1 MRRIN
6 LSKRAQ
12 KFLDQLP
19 PKQRRQVSGKLL
31 ELAKDPTPAD
41 SGQLKGFP
49 YLRADIGE
57 YRIICRYDD
66 DVLYAPI
73 VGKRNDDDVYRQLRR
88 LD

>member
-1 MRRIN
+1 MSEVVERY
-6 LSKRAQ
+6 
-12 KFLDQLP
+12 
-19 PKQRRQVSGKLL
+19 L

-57 YRIICRYDD
+57 YRNIYRYDD

-73 VGKRNDDDVYRQLRR
+73 VGKRNDNDVYRQLRR

>member
-1 MRRIN
+1 MRRIE

-12 KFLDQLP
+12 KFLDRLP

-31 ELAKDPTPAD
+31 DLARDPNPSD
-41 SGQLKGFP
+41 SEQLKGFP

-57 YRIICRYDD
+57 YRIIYHFNDIALS
-66 DVLYAPI
+66 VPI
-73 VGKRNDDDVYRQLRR
+73 IGKRNDDEVYRQLRR